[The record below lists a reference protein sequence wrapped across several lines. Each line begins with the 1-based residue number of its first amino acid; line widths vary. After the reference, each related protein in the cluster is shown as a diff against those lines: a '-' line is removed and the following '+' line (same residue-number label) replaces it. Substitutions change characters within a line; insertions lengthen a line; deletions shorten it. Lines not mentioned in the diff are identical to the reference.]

1 MPPVAFMSIVMT
13 FDVAARLGGTP
24 YGAYDVR
31 AEEDAGE
38 NDPGVKEN
46 AENIRAYIKEK
57 VLSDTCISP

>member
-1 MPPVAFMSIVMT
+1 MT